1 MKQFHEKV
9 TRVLAGLIEEKY
21 GIKPELPLWELPS
34 RKEFG
39 DFSSM
44 AALKMASKLKRPPLE
59 VAAEIKICLD
69 ELLAEDVDK
78 IEVIKPGFINI
89 FVSQDTLIDFLNE
102 LIEKQ
107 DDFFRHSLKN
117 KILLEFVSANPTGPL
132 SIAHGRQAVVGDVIG
147 NILQFFGDKVTREYY
162 INDAGRQLDLLVES
176 VQARIKEING
186 EQFSLPEDGYQ
197 GEYVKDVAEEYL
209 KQGGQIKEFVL
220 SYMLSLVK
228 SNLECIGIEFDTWR
242 SQQKIIDEGGVNKA
256 IEKLK
261 QKGFIYEQDGA
272 IWFAASKFGDDKD
285 RVIVKA
291 DGELTYFASDI
302 AYHLEKVQRGYNDLI
317 NIWGPDHHGYIPR
330 VRSSLKALGCKEDIL
345 EVIIMQL
352 VTIKSRGRMSKRKGT
367 MVLLSDLVEDVGK
380 DTARFYYLTRR
391 NSSHLDFDIDLAKEA
406 SFDNPLYYIQYACAR
421 IESIFKKVERTGGDF
436 QYSKFLKE
444 EEEFTLLRAL
454 MQFFYCLEKAYYTRE
469 PVFIIE
475 YLKNIAAILHKFYET
490 RRVMGEE
497 DNIAN
502 ARLNLLLATRI
513 TVHCAL
519 KLLGITPVEKM

>member
-1 MKQFHEKV
+1 
-9 TRVLAGLIEEKY
+9 
-21 GIKPELPLWELPS
+21 
-34 RKEFG
+34 
-39 DFSSM
+39 
-44 AALKMASKLKRPPLE
+44 
-59 VAAEIKICLD
+59 
-69 ELLAEDVDK
+69 
-78 IEVIKPGFINI
+78 
-89 FVSQDTLIDFLNE
+89 
-102 LIEKQ
+102 
-107 DDFFRHSLKN
+107 
-117 KILLEFVSANPTGPL
+117 
-132 SIAHGRQAVVGDVIG
+132 
-147 NILQFFGDKVTREYY
+147 
-162 INDAGRQLDLLVES
+162 
-176 VQARIKEING
+176 
-186 EQFSLPEDGYQ
+186 
-197 GEYVKDVAEEYL
+197 
-209 KQGGQIKEFVL
+209 
-220 SYMLSLVK
+220 MLSLVK